1 MVNPFYLFIITLHIS
16 LYLKAAITQIL
27 PREGKSERKKS
38 LVSWPK
44 NIHTR
49 KSPAILFEDQY
60 GRHHSVLICSVA
72 AAESFAASWST

>member
-1 MVNPFYLFIITLHIS
+1 MANPFYLFIIPLHIS

-27 PREGKSERKKS
+27 LREGKSEKKS

-44 NIHTR
+44 NIHAR
-49 KSPAILFEDQY
+49 KSPAILFEDQC

-72 AAESFAASWST
+72 AAEPFAASWST